1 VSSDASADPIRVC
14 VVGCGAIGS
23 LFAAHLARAGGV
35 GATGVEVWGYD
46 VSQPHVDAINDSGLR
61 VTGRDGLDFTVHV
74 HARTNPAEI
83 PPCEL
88 GVVAVKSEYTASAL
102 KASARIFAD
111 AAVASVQNGVG
122 NEEVLARFLP
132 RVIRGTTLIAG
143 AITAPGG
150 VRMDAAG
157 DTWLGP
163 FEPSPARLDEVELL
177 ARLLTEGGMTAHG
190 LPDAR
195 GAQWTKLLF
204 NAATN
209 ALCAVSGLTTGQLT
223 EVPQLADM
231 VQGLLAE
238 GRAVAAAHG
247 IVLDT
252 DPQEVLDDAIARAYY
267 HRPSML
273 QDVAAHRRT
282 EVDVLNGGVVAAGR
296 ELGVPTPL
304 HELMVGLVR
313 GVELSWETPPAH

>member
-1 VSSDASADPIRVC
+1 MSDESSVADPIRVC

-23 LFAAHLARAGGV
+23 LFAAHLARAE
-35 GATGVEVWGYD
+35 GVEVWGYD
-46 VSQPHVDAINDSGLR
+46 VSQPHVDAINSEGLR
-61 VTGRDGLDFTVHV
+61 VTGGGGPSGVADFTVRI
-74 HARTNPAEI
+74 HARTDPAEI
-83 PPCEL
+83 PPCSL

-102 KASARIFAD
+102 EAAARIFAD

-143 AITAPGG
+143 AITAPGV

-163 FEPSPARLDEVELL
+163 FEPSPARLDEVDLL
-177 ARLLTEGGMTAHG
+177 AALLNQGGMTAHG

-209 ALCAVSGLTTGQLT
+209 ALSAVTGLTTGQMS

-238 GRAVAAAHG
+238 GRAVAAAQG

-252 DPQEVLDDAIARAYY
+252 DPQEVLDDAIVRAYY

-273 QDVAAHRRT
+273 QDVAARRRT

-296 ELGVPTPL
+296 EVGVPTPL

-313 GVELSWETPPAH
+313 GVELSWTPPPAH